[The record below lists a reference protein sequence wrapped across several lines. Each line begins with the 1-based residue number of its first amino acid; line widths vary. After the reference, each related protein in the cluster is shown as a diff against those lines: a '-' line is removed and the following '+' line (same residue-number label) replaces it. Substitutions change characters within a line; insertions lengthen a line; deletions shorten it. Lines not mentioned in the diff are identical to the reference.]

1 MRHAISRNRWVF
13 VLAAIATSSLGARE
27 LPAQNVP
34 IALASPGVAL
44 DSNAEWSRLPSNV
57 SACIRSTPS
66 DLLTRTTAYLHAT
79 VVDSGNSA
87 LVVQA
92 DLMAQEVAETMR
104 TRMGGTSDEVP
115 IGDSVVKPWSVPAVL
130 IATMYADGSA
140 TRRAASQ
147 SGDTLATSMLLDA
160 FDKVRK
166 NGDGL
171 IVWPDGY
178 AADSLVVRLVL
189 WPTALTRDG
198 TTRMIKATHSQFGVF
213 SILEALE
220 SPALPKPNNPAPR
233 YPDSDLAHHVIG
245 SLLLQF
251 VVDSSG
257 FAVPSTMHDIW
268 PKDKPRLTGDLGR
281 YYDDFVEA
289 TKSTVVRWKFYPAA
303 VGNCHVQQTVQLP
316 VEYKFPGHSE

>member
-27 LPAQNVP
+27 LPRQNVP

-79 VVDSGNSA
+79 IVDSGNSA

-104 TRMGGTSDEVP
+104 TRIGGTSDEVP
-115 IGDSVVKPWSVPAVL
+115 FGDRVVKPSSVPAVL
-130 IATMYADGSA
+130 IAMMHSDGSA
-140 TRRAASQ
+140 TRRATSQ

-178 AADSLVVRLVL
+178 AADSLVLRLVL
-189 WPTALTRDG
+189 WPTALTRG
-198 TTRMIKATHSQFGVF
+198 GSMRTATHSQFGIF
-213 SILEALE
+213 SVLEPIE
-220 SPALPKPNNPAPR
+220 TPALPKPNNPAPR
-233 YPDSDLAHHVIG
+233 YPESDLAHHMMG

-257 FAVPSTMHDIW
+257 FVVPSTMHDIW
-268 PKDKPRLTGDLGR
+268 PKDKPRPTGELGL

-289 TKSTVVRWKFYPAA
+289 TKSSVAKWQFYPAA
-303 VGNCHVQQTVQLP
+303 VGSCHVQQIVRLP
-316 VEYKFPGHSE
+316 INYRFPGHSE